1 MKPPFRITNEIVTQ
15 VAEIAEAVGA
25 FSATAFH
32 GMDFRLRR
40 EARIRTV
47 HASLAIEQNTL
58 TLEQVT
64 AVLAG
69 KNVIAPPKDIAEVQ
83 NAFELYEHLD
93 RLDPTSMED
102 LLAAHGVMLRG
113 LMPDAGAFRTRPVG
127 VVNNAGEIVHFGTL
141 PDYVPGAVS
150 ELLAWLKT
158 SRLHPLILGCVFHY
172 EFEVIHPF
180 LDGNGRMGR
189 LWHTLILSKWNP
201 LFAWLPV
208 ESMIYRNQEA
218 YYRAINDCNDV
229 ADSTEFIRFMLDV
242 IKKTLSEAM
251 DAAEQVGTSPEQ
263 VRNKSGE
270 KPGQV
275 DAEALLAF
283 CRVPKSRAEM
293 QEFCG
298 VGGRKRFYTR
308 CLLPL
313 LESGRLAMTI
323 PEKPNSSRQRYVATG
338 K

>member
-1 MKPPFRITNEIVTQ
+1 
-15 VAEIAEAVGA
+15 
-25 FSATAFH
+25 
-32 GMDFRLRR
+32 
-40 EARIRTV
+40 
-47 HASLAIEQNTL
+47 
-58 TLEQVT
+58 
-64 AVLAG
+64 
-69 KNVIAPPKDIAEVQ
+69 
-83 NAFELYEHLD
+83 
-93 RLDPTSMED
+93 
-102 LLAAHGVMLRG
+102 
-113 LMPDAGAFRTRPVG
+113 
-127 VVNNAGEIVHFGTL
+127 
-141 PDYVPGAVS
+141 
-150 ELLAWLKT
+150 
-158 SRLHPLILGCVFHY
+158 
-172 EFEVIHPF
+172 
-180 LDGNGRMGR
+180 MGR

-201 LFAWLPV
+201 LFAGLPV
-208 ESMIYRNQEA
+208 ESMIDRNQEA
-218 YYRAINDCNDV
+218 YYRAINNCNDV

-298 VGGRKRFYTR
+298 VGGRKRFYTQ